1 MPQSQADYINIR
13 ISITYSKIFRL
24 LIDLFDKVY
33 CRTHT
38 NQNCIRKLGMD
49 SDHVGKGGSYAVFQ
63 SSARNTEI
71 GLPYVEERNRN
82 CVGALR
88 TTGLAGAVSATNWS
102 RRRATERE
110 GSTATAGVPG
120 CVAGCVRDS
129 KSSSCVVE
137 HEEATISNDLL
148 RSAWLVQERD
158 LGA

>member
-1 MPQSQADYINIR
+1 MPQSQTDYINIR
-13 ISITYSKIFRL
+13 IAITYSKISRL

-88 TTGLAGAVSATNWS
+88 TTGLAGAVSATN
-102 RRRATERE
+102 
-110 GSTATAGVPG
+110 
-120 CVAGCVRDS
+120 
-129 KSSSCVVE
+129 
-137 HEEATISNDLL
+137 
-148 RSAWLVQERD
+148 
-158 LGA
+158 